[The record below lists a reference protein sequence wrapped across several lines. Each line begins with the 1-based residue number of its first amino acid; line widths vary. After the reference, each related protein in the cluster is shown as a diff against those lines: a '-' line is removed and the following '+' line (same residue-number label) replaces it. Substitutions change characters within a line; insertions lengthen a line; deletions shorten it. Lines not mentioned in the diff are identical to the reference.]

1 MTPYGTMSHGNP
13 VLADCPPE
21 KEDLTM
27 AKQSEPKITALYE
40 RLSRDDDLTGDS
52 NSIIHQKSMLERYC
66 RDNGLKNIRHF
77 TDDGYSGAN
86 FSRPAW
92 QELIDL
98 VNAGK
103 VGTIAVKDISRVGR
117 NYLEVGMYTEI
128 LFVEKNVRFIAINN
142 GIDSFSQQENDF
154 TPFINI
160 INEFYVRDT
169 SNKIRAVMKM
179 KGEAGEHLTTNPPY
193 GYSKDPEDGKKWIV
207 DEEAAKVVQRI
218 FSLCLSGQG
227 PSQIA
232 RILQEDKVEVPTVHW
247 AKLGRKAPA
256 SQPSDPYA
264 WAPRTVSGIL
274 EKMEYLGH
282 TVNFKTY
289 KQSYKSKKK
298 MENPADKWV
307 IFENTHP
314 AIIDEETF
322 RRVQELR
329 RNKRRPTRT
338 GKTNMFSGLLYCA
351 DCGAKMYY
359 CTTNYYEA
367 RQDHFVCSNSRTRT
381 GEKCSSHFIRAVVL
395 ERGVMMHLRLLK
407 VCVTDYEP
415 QFREALGAQQSR
427 EAKKALAEKKKQ
439 FQKAEARIVELNR
452 LFKRLY
458 EDSVSGRIT
467 DTRFQMLSED
477 YEQEQR
483 ELAEKIEVLDAEITA
498 QEETTLSIERFVRKV
513 RKHLN
518 KPLELT
524 PELLNDLVKAIYVHA
539 PDKSSGQRVQEIDIA
554 YDNIGIVPME
564 LLNAVIMGKA
574 A

>member
-1 MTPYGTMSHGNP
+1 M
-13 VLADCPPE
+13 
-21 KEDLTM
+21 
-27 AKQSEPKITALYE
+27 
-40 RLSRDDDLTGDS
+40 
-52 NSIIHQKSMLERYC
+52 
-66 RDNGLKNIRHF
+66 
-77 TDDGYSGAN
+77 
-86 FSRPAW
+86 
-92 QELIDL
+92 
-98 VNAGK
+98 
-103 VGTIAVKDISRVGR
+103 GTI
-117 NYLEVGMYTEI
+117 
-128 LFVEKNVRFIAINN
+128 
-142 GIDSFSQQENDF
+142 
-154 TPFINI
+154 
-160 INEFYVRDT
+160 
-169 SNKIRAVMKM
+169 
-179 KGEAGEHLTTNPPY
+179 
-193 GYSKDPEDGKKWIV
+193 
-207 DEEAAKVVQRI
+207 
-218 FSLCLSGQG
+218 
-227 PSQIA
+227 
-232 RILQEDKVEVPTVHW
+232 
-247 AKLGRKAPA
+247 
-256 SQPSDPYA
+256 
-264 WAPRTVSGIL
+264 SGIL

-298 MENPADKWV
+298 MENPVDKWKV
-307 IFENTHP
+307 FENTHP

-338 GKTNMFSGLLYCA
+338 GKTNMFSGLVYCA

-359 CTTNYYEA
+359 CTTNYFEA

-395 ERGVMMHLRLLK
+395 ERGVMMHLRLLQ
-407 VCVTDYEP
+407 VCATDYEK
-415 QFREALGAQQSR
+415 QFVEALGAQQSR

-439 FQKAEARIVELNR
+439 LQKAEARIDELNR

-513 RKHLN
+513 KKHLN

>member
-1 MTPYGTMSHGNP
+1 MTPYDTMSHGNP

-21 KEDLTM
+21 KEDITL
-27 AKQSEPKITALYE
+27 AKQSDTDITALYE
-40 RLSRDDDLTGDS
+40 RLSRDDELQGDS
-52 NSIIHQKSMLERYC
+52 NSIVHQKTMLERYC
-66 RDNGLKNIRHF
+66 RENGLKNVRHF

-92 QELIDL
+92 TELIEL

-103 VGTIAVKDISRVGR
+103 VSTLVVKDMSRVGR

-128 LFVEKNVRFIAINN
+128 LFVEKNVRFIAISN

-193 GYSKDPEDGKKWIV
+193 GYSKDPDDPKKWIV
-207 DEEAAKVVQRI
+207 DEEAAAVVRRI
-218 FSLCLSGQG
+218 FALCLSGHG

-232 RILQEDKVEVPTVHW
+232 RILHEEGVDVPTVHW
-247 AKLGRKAPA
+247 AKQDRKAPA
-256 SQPSDPYA
+256 NQPSDPCA

-298 MENPADKWV
+298 MENPMEKWKV
-307 IFENTHP
+307 FENTHP

-329 RNKRRPTRT
+329 KNKRRPTRT

-359 CTTNYYEA
+359 CTTNYYEE
-367 RQDHFVCSNSRTRT
+367 RQDHFVCSNSRKRT
-381 GEKCSSHFIRAVVL
+381 GEKCSSHFIRAVVV
-395 ERGVMMHLRLLK
+395 ERGVKIHLRLLK
-407 VCVTDYEP
+407 ICVTEYE
-415 QFREALGAQQSR
+415 QEFREALGARQSR

-439 FQKAEARIVELNR
+439 LQKAEARIDELNR

-458 EDSVSGRIT
+458 EDSVSGRIS
-467 DTRFQMLSED
+467 DARFQMLSED
-477 YEQEQR
+477 YEQEQKD
-483 ELAEKIEVLDAEITA
+483 LFEKVEVLQDEIIE
-498 QEETTLSIERFVRKV
+498 QEQQNNNIDRFIRKV
-513 RKHLN
+513 KKYLYTT
-518 KPLELT
+518 ELT
-524 PELLNDLVKAIYVHA
+524 PEVLNDLVKAIYVHA
-539 PDKSSGQRVQEIDIA
+539 PDKSSGHRTQEVEIA
-554 YDNIGIVPME
+554 YDLIGIVPME
-564 LLNAVIMGKA
+564 LLLTVTQGKA